1 MWRIFVGMKN
11 RQWLAGSVVGFTLLA
26 APIVAGAQID
36 VGGIVRKAGNAAGGA
51 ARGEALKQ
59 VNVKLLADG
68 RKNQCSFLTDSDQLA
83 PGCSQKL
90 KNLTNALVAAK
101 KKLDAGK
108 VENYKF
114 EVSGHT
120 DSTGKADHNKEL
132 SRKRA
137 AVIVKEL
144 VARGIPENE
153 IVAVGEGSARP
164 LVTPDDT
171 EAKRAKN
178 RRYEIQVR

>member
-1 MWRIFVGMKN
+1 MQNRPWLTGSLLCFVVA
-11 RQWLAGSVVGFTLLA
+11 LAPA
-26 APIVAGAQID
+26 VATAQID
-36 VGGIVRKAGNAAGGA
+36 VGGIVRKASSAAGGA
-51 ARGEALKQ
+51 ARTEALKQ
-59 VNVKLLADG
+59 VNKKLLADG
-68 RKNQCSFLTDSDQLA
+68 RKNQCSFVTDSDQLT
-83 PGCSQKL
+83 PGCDQKL

-101 KKLDAGK
+101 KRLDSSK
-108 VENYKF
+108 IENYKF

-120 DSTGKADHNKEL
+120 DSRGKADHNKEL
-132 SRKRA
+132 SKKRA

-153 IVAVGEGSARP
+153 IIAIGEGSDRP

-171 EAKRAKN
+171 DAKRAKN